1 MKADLEGFLQ
11 GKVCFA
17 TTCQRLQSNLNAGN
31 CGTFGFFNLVSK
43 SFSNEDIADEI
54 KLVDGP
60 PYQ

>member
-1 MKADLEGFLQ
+1 MVEEEHWILPDQEYEGRF
-11 GKVCFA
+11 GGF
-17 TTCQRLQSNLNAGN
+17 SAGN
-31 CGTFGFFNLVSK
+31 YGTFGFFNLVSE